1 MAKGKGKGKGKG
13 KDSKKGG
20 DDDLGPLAAKAFQK
34 GFPAACAAYGVEPLP
49 LALDTGEGTS
59 AFLRLAVHPA
69 VCGAAGNCSPLH
81 VRALSEALANYTFL
95 QSISF
100 WGVGVRDE
108 GMSALAALLMTNRS
122 ITSCEVSDCAI
133 GVAGCK
139 VLGEALER
147 NGILAKLRL
156 DHNTAIGS
164 EGVAVLGE
172 GIRASCG
179 LQEISLSY
187 CGLEGEDGAAALARV
202 MRAPALQRLELRGN
216 RFENGGV
223 IALLSALRTS
233 AVQQI
238 DLTDTGFGN
247 EPEVHAAFEACF
259 EDSACGAYILRGN
272 PLGDTTAY
280 RWLQM
285 ARRLPNLIEL
295 NVSDQ
300 LDPVLFK
307 QIGDVTAANKK
318 EWLKMMKRK
327 KGKGT

>member
-1 MAKGKGKGKGKG
+1 MAKGKGKGKG

-139 VLGEALER
+139 
-147 NGILAKLRL
+147 
-156 DHNTAIGS
+156 
-164 EGVAVLGE
+164 VLGE

-327 KGKGT
+327 KGKGKGKGKKGKGKKK